1 MSEEEKDLSTGI
13 EGLDADDVYRGH
25 PVFDVSDK
33 EFFANMRVE
42 RNRIRFTSEKPKQ
55 FMQNTNYRKPFVMRY
70 TDTNTGKA
78 YLSKI
83 K

>member
-1 MSEEEKDLSTGI
+1 MDDEKDLSTGVD
-13 EGLDADDVYRGH
+13 GLDADDVYRNI
-25 PVFDVSDK
+25 PVFNVSK
-33 EFFANMRVE
+33 EEFFGNMRKD

-55 FMQNTNYRKPFVMRY
+55 YMSSTNYRKTFY
-70 TDTNTGKA
+70 ISHTDSSGKQ